1 MIASNEASIDLL
13 TNECEYGIYR
23 VHAKPAPKKIEDF
36 VKFMSSLGY
45 STKGKFN
52 YSDISNKNIQMI

>member
-45 STKGKFN
+45 STRVN
-52 YSDISNKNIQMI
+52 LIIVI